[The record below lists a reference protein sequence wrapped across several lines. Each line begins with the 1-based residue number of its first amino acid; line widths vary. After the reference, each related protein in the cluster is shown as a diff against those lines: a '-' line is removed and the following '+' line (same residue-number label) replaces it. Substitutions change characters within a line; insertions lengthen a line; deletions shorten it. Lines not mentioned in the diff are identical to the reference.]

1 MVMSYGDLY
10 TINPEF
16 FREIFEEIT
25 KNLEKSVMKKNEN
38 TEKTKVK
45 KENVNQFIVPEE
57 KIKETMEQK
66 ESVNHPS
73 WYGSKDDPYETI
85 KVIQAWGLNFPLG
98 NAIKYISRAGK
109 KDPTK
114 TVEDLRKALFY
125 IQYEID
131 RIERDGN
138 RN

>member
-1 MVMSYGDLY
+1 MVMETSYYATDPYKL
-10 TINPEF
+10 I
-16 FREIFEEIT
+16 EIIS
-25 KNLEKSVMKKNEN
+25 KNMDEVFKAI
-38 TEKTKVK
+38 K
-45 KENVNQFIVPEE
+45 KEKAENMATKKKTSNEEEYIIPEE
-57 KIKETMEQK
+57 RIKEMMKQE

-73 WYGSKDDPYETI
+73 WYGSEDDPYETI

-131 RIERDGN
+131 RIERYGN

>member
-16 FREIFEEIT
+16 FKKLITEIG
-25 KNLEKSVMKKNEN
+25 KDLEKTMMM
-38 TEKTKVK
+38 K
-45 KENVNQFIVPEE
+45 KENNMATKKKAPVEE
-57 KIKETMEQK
+57 KEEVIPTEKPKENI
-66 ESVNHPS
+66 NHPS

>member
-16 FREIFEEIT
+16 FKELITEIG
-25 KNLEKSVMKKNEN
+25 KDLEKSMMM
-38 TEKTKVK
+38 K
-45 KENVNQFIVPEE
+45 KENNMATKKKAPVEE
-57 KIKETMEQK
+57 EDEVVIPIEKLKEN
-66 ESVNHPS
+66 VNHPS

-98 NAIKYISRAGK
+98 NAVKYISRAGK

-131 RIERDGN
+131 RIERDAK
-138 RN
+138 RI

>member
-1 MVMSYGDLY
+1 MVIETGYY
-10 TINPEF
+10 TINPYKLIET
-16 FREIFEEIT
+16 ISKNMEEVFKAIEKEKAEKMAT
-25 KNLEKSVMKKNEN
+25 KKKTSNE
-38 TEKTKVK
+38 E
-45 KENVNQFIVPEE
+45 EEYIIPEE
-57 KIKETMEQK
+57 KIKEMMKQK
-66 ESVNHPS
+66 ENVNHPS

>member
-1 MVMSYGDLY
+1 METSYY
-10 TINPEF
+10 TTDPYKLI
-16 FREIFEEIT
+16 EIIS
-25 KNLEKSVMKKNEN
+25 KNMDEVFKAI
-38 TEKTKVK
+38 K
-45 KENVNQFIVPEE
+45 KEKAENMATKKKTSNEEKEYIVPEE
-57 KIKETMEQK
+57 KIKEMTK
-66 ESVNHPS
+66 EKENVNHPS

-131 RIERDGN
+131 RIERDGK
-138 RN
+138 RI

>member
-1 MVMSYGDLY
+1 MVMETSYY
-10 TINPEF
+10 TTDPYKLI
-16 FREIFEEIT
+16 EIIG
-25 KNLEKSVMKKNEN
+25 KNMDEVFKAI
-38 TEKTKVK
+38 K
-45 KENVNQFIVPEE
+45 KEKAENMATKKKTSNEEEYIIPEE
-57 KIKETMEQK
+57 KIKEMMKQK
-66 ESVNHPS
+66 ENVNHPS

-98 NAIKYISRAGK
+98 NAVKYISRAGK

-131 RIERDGN
+131 RIERDAK
-138 RN
+138 RI

>member
-1 MVMSYGDLY
+1 MVIETGFY
-10 TINPEF
+10 TTDPYKLIETISKNM
-16 FREIFEEIT
+16 EEVFKAIEKEKAEKMAT
-25 KNLEKSVMKKNEN
+25 KKKTSNE
-38 TEKTKVK
+38 E
-45 KENVNQFIVPEE
+45 EEYIIPEE
-57 KIKETMEQK
+57 KIKEMMKQK
-66 ESVNHPS
+66 ENVNHPS

>member
-1 MVMSYGDLY
+1 MVIETGFY
-10 TINPEF
+10 TTDPYKLIETISKNM
-16 FREIFEEIT
+16 EEVFKAIEKEKAEKMAT
-25 KNLEKSVMKKNEN
+25 KKKTSNE
-38 TEKTKVK
+38 E
-45 KENVNQFIVPEE
+45 EYIIPEE
-57 KIKETMEQK
+57 KIKEMMKQK
-66 ESVNHPS
+66 ENVNHPS

>member
-16 FREIFEEIT
+16 FKELITEIGKE
-25 KNLEKSVMKKNEN
+25 LEKTM
-38 TEKTKVK
+38 VK
-45 KENVNQFIVPEE
+45 KKDNMATKKKTPVEEEEVVIPMEKLKAMEKLKEN
-57 KIKETMEQK
+57 
-66 ESVNHPS
+66 VNHPS